1 MARNKSW
8 QRTALHIDGKGQ
20 AACSTYQG
28 RTPVLSLG
36 SGNSLVTVSLHANT
50 VSAESVDFAREL
62 AKAAQ
67 LFAVEIERQWRGLA
81 PITNTQNPKASEQ
94 VA

>member
-1 MARNKSW
+1 MAARRNGSW

-20 AACSTYQG
+20 AACATYQG

-36 SGNSLVTVSLHANT
+36 SGNALVTVSLHANT
-50 VSAESVDFAREL
+50 VTAESVDFAREL

-67 LFAVEIERQWRGLA
+67 LFAVEVERQFRGLA
-81 PITNTQNPKASEQ
+81 PISRSES
-94 VA
+94 AA

>member
-8 QRTALHIDGKGQ
+8 QRTALHVDGKGL

-67 LFAVEIERQWRGLA
+67 LFAVEVERQWRGLA